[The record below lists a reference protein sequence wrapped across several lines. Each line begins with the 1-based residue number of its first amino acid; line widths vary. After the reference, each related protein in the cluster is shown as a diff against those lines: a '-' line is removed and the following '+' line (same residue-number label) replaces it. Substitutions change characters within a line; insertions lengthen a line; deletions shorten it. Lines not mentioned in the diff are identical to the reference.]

1 MNNNELIWISLAEAA
16 DLLRREE
23 ISPVELTAA
32 YLERIQTLDKK
43 LNSFITVTAETAMSH
58 ASLAEQ
64 ELQRGSSFE
73 GTPLG
78 LLHGI
83 PIALKDL
90 YETQGV
96 RTTAGSRFFAD
107 YIPETDAMT
116 VQKLSTAGAI
126 LLGKTNMHEI
136 ALGLTTVN
144 PHYGACKNPWALERV
159 PGGSSGGSGAALAA
173 GLCLG
178 SLGSDTGGSIR
189 VPAALCG
196 IVGMKPTYG
205 RVSLRGVIPLSW
217 NLDHAGPM
225 ARCVQDVAMLLQV
238 IAGYDPDDPYSVDVP
253 VVDYLANIKDGVKD
267 WRVSLMEDEYLDRT
281 DAEIL
286 AAVQEAAQ
294 VFSRIGARVKPT
306 AFPGAYPAALANGQM
321 VISDA
326 AVFHRQRLHDQP
338 EDFGDDVRQRL
349 QAGAELPLRE
359 YILARRTQTMMRW
372 QFENFFHDYDILLMP
387 TTAVVAPPIE
397 GPDAIEQARLLTRF
411 TAPFNRT
418 GLPAISLPCGFTSA
432 GLPIGLQVVA
442 PSWGEAN
449 LLRAAYAYEKAT
461 PWHERRPIL

>member
-294 VFSRIGARVKPT
+294 
-306 AFPGAYPAALANGQM
+306 
-321 VISDA
+321 DA
-326 AVFHRQRLHDQP
+326 
-338 EDFGDDVRQRL
+338 
-349 QAGAELPLRE
+349 
-359 YILARRTQTMMRW
+359 
-372 QFENFFHDYDILLMP
+372 
-387 TTAVVAPPIE
+387 
-397 GPDAIEQARLLTRF
+397 
-411 TAPFNRT
+411 
-418 GLPAISLPCGFTSA
+418 S
-432 GLPIGLQVVA
+432 
-442 PSWGEAN
+442 
-449 LLRAAYAYEKAT
+449 
-461 PWHERRPIL
+461 

>member
-1 MNNNELIWISLAEAA
+1 MNENELTWLSLTEAA
-16 DLLRREE
+16 DRLRRQE

-32 YLERIQTLDKK
+32 HLERIQTLDKR
-43 LNSFITVTAETAMSH
+43 LNSYITVTAETAMSQ
-58 ASLAEQ
+58 ARLAEQ
-64 ELQRGSSFE
+64 ELHMSSTLE
-73 GTPLG
+73 GKPLG

-90 YETQGV
+90 YETSGV
-96 RTTAGSRFFAD
+96 RTTAGSKFFAD
-107 YIPETDAMT
+107 FIPETNAVT
-116 VQKLSTAGAI
+116 VQKLSTAGSI

-196 IVGMKPTYG
+196 IVGLKPTYG
-205 RVSLRGVIPLSW
+205 RVSLNGVIPLSW

-225 ARCVQDVAMLLQV
+225 ARCVPDVAMLLQA
-238 IAGYDPDDPYSVDVP
+238 IAGYDPEDPYSVDVP
-253 VVDYLANIKDGVKD
+253 VVDYLAQIKDGVEG
-267 WRVSLMEDEYLDRT
+267 WRVALMEDEYLDRT
-281 DAEIL
+281 DPEIL
-286 AAVQEAAQ
+286 AAVQEAAHE
-294 VFSRIGARVKPT
+294 FSRIGARVKT
-306 AFPGAYPAALANGQM
+306 VAFPGAYPAALSNGQM

-326 AVFHRQRLHDQP
+326 AVFHRQRLHDHP
-338 EDFGDDVRQRL
+338 DYFGDDVRQRL

-359 YILARRTQTMMRW
+359 YILARRTQSMMRW
-372 QFENFFHDYDILLMP
+372 QFENFFHNYDILLMP
-387 TTAVVAPPIE
+387 TTAVAAPLIE
-397 GPDAIEQARLLTRF
+397 GPDAIEQARLLTRY
-411 TAPFNRT
+411 TAPFNLT
-418 GLPAISLPCGFTSA
+418 GLPALSLPCGFTSA
-432 GLPIGLQVVA
+432 GLPIGLQIIA
-442 PSWGEAN
+442 PSWGEAT

-461 PWHERRPIL
+461 PWHERRPVL